1 MHPGDQKHSQ
11 RGTHERSKERR
22 ANAARAAGASVG
34 LSGET
39 IIINGGRPL
48 TGRVDVKG
56 SKNLVTKAMVA
67 ALLGDTPSEL
77 RDVPHISDVEV
88 VSNLL
93 KLHGVAIDFA
103 EDGTMKLDP
112 TNVKSARMVDIDAHA
127 GSSRIPILFCGPL
140 LHQLGEA
147 FIPDL
152 GGCHI
157 GDRPIDFH
165 LEVLRNF
172 GAVIDKQPNGIRMSA
187 PDGLKGAKVSLP
199 YPSVGATEQ
208 VLLTSVRAQGLTELS
223 GAAIEPEIMDLI
235 AILQKMGA
243 IISVEPNRT
252 IRVTGVA
259 ELGGFEHRVVGDRL
273 EAASWASL
281 ALATGGTIT
290 VHGVQQQL
298 LSTFLNMY
306 RRAGGDFKIDA
317 EGDTLT
323 FGRARRML
331 RPLALETDVHPG
343 FMTDWQSPFVTA
355 LTQADGVSVVHETVY
370 EDRLGYT
377 DALRSLGAQIQVF
390 TECLGPTRC
399 RFGAANHRHSA
410 VVVGPTKLHGAELVV
425 PDLRAG
431 FSYVIAAAAAD
442 GESLIHGVD
451 LLDRGY
457 ADFRSKLSAVGVE
470 HR

>member
-1 MHPGDQKHSQ
+1 MSAPPASEPATEPSATMLVRGGQPVHGD
-11 RGTHERSKERR
+11 
-22 ANAARAAGASVG
+22 
-34 LSGET
+34 
-39 IIINGGRPL
+39 I
-48 TGRVDVKG
+48 RVRG
-56 SKNLVTKAMVA
+56 SKNALPKAMVA
-67 ALLGDTPSEL
+67 ALLTVEKCRLTNISAITDLAVVDQLITIAGGTVSHHDDLVEIEAHDFRAIGEDDVL
-77 RDVPHISDVEV
+77 R
-88 VSNLL
+88 
-93 KLHGVAIDFA
+93 LHAA
-103 EDGTMKLDP
+103 
-112 TNVKSARMVDIDAHA
+112 
-127 GSSRIPILFCGPL
+127 SRIPVLTTAVS
-140 LHQLGEA
+140 LHRTGHA
-147 FIPDL
+147 VVAAP
-152 GGCHI
+152 GGCSI
-157 GDRPIDFH
+157 GPRPVDYH
-165 LEVLRNF
+165 LNVLRAF
-172 GAVIDKQPNGIRMSA
+172 GARDRHLDGIIELDVDRMR
-187 PDGLKGAKVSLP
+187 GARVELP
-199 YPSVGATEQ
+199 FPSVGATEQ
-208 VLLTSVRAQGLTELS
+208 FLFASVLAEGDSELAN
-223 GAAIEPEIMDLI
+223 AAIEPEIQDLI
-235 AILQKMGA
+235 AVLQKMGA

-252 IRVTGVA
+252 IRVTGVG
-259 ELGGFEHRVVGDRL
+259 ELGGFEHKVIGDRL

-281 ALATGGTIT
+281 ALATGGEVT

-298 LSTFLNMY
+298 LATFLNVF
-306 RRAGGDFKIDA
+306 RRAGGDFVIDA
-317 EGDTLT
+317 EGDTMT
-323 FGRARRML
+323 FHRGRPML

-410 VVVGPTKLHGAELVV
+410 VIVGPTRLHGAELVV

-457 ADFRSKLSAVGVE
+457 AEFRSKLTAVGVD